1 MIASDT
7 LKEDGFKLGDE
18 LELSSTDEKLTIV
31 GFTDSARFNAA
42 PVLYGEVTTFQKV
55 KFGEGAAENETQING
70 IVVRGDDFLPSL
82 HLMKI

>member
-42 PVLYGEVTTFQKV
+42 PVLYGDVTTFQRLRSSV
-55 KFGEGAAENETQING
+55 KAPQK
-70 IVVRGDDFLPSL
+70 
-82 HLMKI
+82 MKHK